1 MTKKKEEKVE
11 NGMSDFSIEIKR
23 DIVDI
28 INDSPSL
35 VLLGEKEYVVKNM
48 RYYSLYR
55 ICRLVMDMRKA
66 DETLDTDQKVITALC
81 TDLDAMCEIMA
92 IVLCNHRFTPDD
104 IHSYEDVDDV
114 LSRNDKMVAMMK
126 AKVMN
131 STFDTNQ
138 WAAIVLGAI
147 KSIDLSGFFLLKK
160 SVSTLTDS
168 LLMRKKKSE
177 ETASQFMQFMAVD
190 NTHTKYLKGTDK
202 KAWNNYK
209 EAYEANK
216 QLETFMGGLGANK
229 LKAGEEMEIPVNK
242 GKKKKKKE

>member
-1 MTKKKEEKVE
+1 MK
-11 NGMSDFSIEIKR
+11 DFSIEVKR

-35 VLLGEKEYVVKNM
+35 VVLGEKEYVVKNM
-48 RYYSLYR
+48 RYYSLNR

-66 DETLDTDQKVITALC
+66 DESLDTDEKVITALC

-114 LSRNDKMVAMMK
+114 MSRNDKMVAMMK

-138 WAAIVLGAI
+138 WAAIILGAI
-147 KSIDLSGFFLLKK
+147 KSIDLSGFFLLRK

-177 ETASQFMQFMAVD
+177 ETASQFMEALSLRMPQTSSEPSH
-190 NTHTKYLKGTDK
+190 NTD
-202 KAWNNYK
+202 
-209 EAYEANK
+209 
-216 QLETFMGGLGANK
+216 
-229 LKAGEEMEIPVNK
+229 
-242 GKKKKKKE
+242 

>member
-1 MTKKKEEKVE
+1 MARKKKEDTVDDVMKE
-11 NGMSDFSIEIKR
+11 FSLEVKR

-35 VLLGEKEYVVKNM
+35 EMLGDKEYVVKNM

-55 ICRLVMDMRKA
+55 ICHLVTDMRKA

-92 IVLCNHRFTPDD
+92 IILCNHRFTPDD
-104 IHSYEDVDDV
+104 IHSYEDVDNV
-114 LSRNDKMVAMMK
+114 MSRNDKMIAMMK

-138 WAAIVLGAI
+138 WAAIILGAI
-147 KSIDLSGFFLLKK
+147 KSIDLSGFFLLRK
-160 SVSTLTDS
+160 SVNTLTDS

-177 ETASQFMQFMAVD
+177 ETVSLFTEAQSLRMPQTSSEHSP
-190 NTHTKYLKGTDK
+190 NTD
-202 KAWNNYK
+202 
-209 EAYEANK
+209 
-216 QLETFMGGLGANK
+216 
-229 LKAGEEMEIPVNK
+229 
-242 GKKKKKKE
+242 

>member
-1 MTKKKEEKVE
+1 MARKKKETEEPKVE
-11 NGMSDFSIEIKR
+11 NEMSDFSIEIKR

-35 VLLGEKEYVVKNM
+35 VKLGDKEYVVKNM
-48 RYYSLYR
+48 RYYALYR

-66 DETLDTDQKVITALC
+66 DETLDTDNAVITALC

-104 IHSYEDVDDV
+104 IHGYDDVDDV
-114 LSRNDKMVAMMK
+114 MSRNDKMVAMMK

-138 WAAIVLGAI
+138 WAAIILGAI

-177 ETASQFMQFMAVD
+177 ETASLFMEALSLQTQATSSEHSL
-190 NTHTKYLKGTDK
+190 NTD
-202 KAWNNYK
+202 
-209 EAYEANK
+209 
-216 QLETFMGGLGANK
+216 
-229 LKAGEEMEIPVNK
+229 
-242 GKKKKKKE
+242 

>member
-1 MTKKKEEKVE
+1 MAKNKQEGKKESDE
-11 NGMSDFSIEIKR
+11 MQDFSIEIKR

-35 VLLGEKEYVVKNM
+35 VVLGDKEYVVKNM
-48 RYYSLYR
+48 RYYSLNR

-66 DETLDTDQKVITALC
+66 DESLDTDEKVITALC

-114 LSRNDKMVAMMK
+114 MSRNDKMVAMMK

-138 WAAIVLGAI
+138 WAAIILGAI
-147 KSIDLSGFFLLKK
+147 KSIDLSGFFLLRK
-160 SVSTLTDS
+160 SVNTLTDS

-177 ETASQFMQFMAVD
+177 ETASQFMEALSLRMPQ
-190 NTHTKYLKGTDK
+190 TSSEHSRSTD
-202 KAWNNYK
+202 
-209 EAYEANK
+209 
-216 QLETFMGGLGANK
+216 
-229 LKAGEEMEIPVNK
+229 
-242 GKKKKKKE
+242 

>member
-1 MTKKKEEKVE
+1 MTRKKKEEEPKVE
-11 NGMSDFSIEIKR
+11 NEMSDFSIEIKR

-35 VLLGEKEYVVKNM
+35 VLLGDKEYVVKNM

-66 DETLDTDQKVITALC
+66 DESLDTDQKVITALC

-92 IVLCNHRFTPDD
+92 IVLCNHRFTPND
-104 IHSYEDVDDV
+104 IHSYDDVDDV
-114 LSRNDKMVAMMK
+114 MSRNDKMVAMMK

-138 WAAIVLGAI
+138 WAAIILGAI

-177 ETASQFMQFMAVD
+177 ETASQFMEALSLQTQATSSELSP
-190 NTHTKYLKGTDK
+190 NTD
-202 KAWNNYK
+202 
-209 EAYEANK
+209 
-216 QLETFMGGLGANK
+216 
-229 LKAGEEMEIPVNK
+229 
-242 GKKKKKKE
+242 

>member
-1 MTKKKEEKVE
+1 MK
-11 NGMSDFSIEIKR
+11 DFSLEVKR

-35 VLLGEKEYVVKNM
+35 VLLGDKEYVVKDM
-48 RYYSLYR
+48 RYYSLNR
-55 ICRLVMDMRKA
+55 VCRLVMDMKKA

-92 IVLCNHRFTPDD
+92 IVLCNHRFTPED
-104 IHSYEDVDDV
+104 IHSYDDVDDV
-114 LSRNDKMVAMMK
+114 MSRNDKMVAMMK

-138 WAAIVLGAI
+138 WAAIILGAI

-177 ETASQFMQFMAVD
+177 ETASQFMEALSLRTPQTYSEPSH
-190 NTHTKYLKGTDK
+190 NTD
-202 KAWNNYK
+202 
-209 EAYEANK
+209 
-216 QLETFMGGLGANK
+216 
-229 LKAGEEMEIPVNK
+229 
-242 GKKKKKKE
+242 